1 MTNDEIVLCL
11 EENGFCQF
19 QKTQT
24 FEKLTIQNNEN
35 ILILV
40 YLESPIDKTRVSFV
54 LKKEDHLYTFEFVL
68 KMNSIKSI
76 ERVIKMGIASVIL
89 MKIFYKI
96 EVKNA
101 SISIESKKL
110 FSINMI
116 KQFYSVDEYGHLYLP
131 TLSLPMIKSF
141 ARNKREYFQIIKNSV
156 YSQEILVDDLLDG
169 KYNDKTLEDLL
180 QTNTICYTKE

>member
-1 MTNDEIVLCL
+1 MTSEEIVLYL

-19 QKTQT
+19 KKTQT
-24 FEKLTIQNNEN
+24 FEKYTIQNSEN

-54 LKKEDHLYTFEFVL
+54 LKNEGHLYTFEFVL
-68 KMNSIKSI
+68 KMSSIKNI

-89 MKIFYKI
+89 MKMFYKI
-96 EVKNA
+96 ETENA

-110 FSINMI
+110 FDINMI
-116 KQFYSVDEYGHLYLP
+116 KQFYCVDEYGYLYLP
-131 TLSLPMIKSF
+131 THNLPLIKSF
-141 ARNKREYFQIIKNSV
+141 ARNKREYFQLIKNSV

-169 KYNDKTLEDLL
+169 KYNDKTLE
-180 QTNTICYTKE
+180 IFPK